1 MTRVHCTRR
10 CSTGQTWSTV
20 DARHSKGR
28 EEGARTI
35 LAPQLV
41 SYPPERSGLDS
52 GSLPWRIDER
62 RERRGGESRLVVVC
76 ARREGHRGARSAR
89 ARLRRALRL
98 LSITATCARR
108 VASSAA
114 LRLRLGWSRRRGWL
128 RPASAASP
136 QPPHVVDDR
145 PHDCPTRPE
154 HCARRGHRV
163 RPMWLLAARGSAHN
177 KRRVER
183 KQH

>member
-1 MTRVHCTRR
+1 MYTAL
-10 CSTGQTWSTV
+10 
-20 DARHSKGR
+20 D
-28 EEGARTI
+28 GA
-35 LAPQLV
+35 QLV
-41 SYPPERSGLDS
+41 RHGPRSTLVTRKGV
-52 GSLPWRIDER
+52 R
-62 RERRGGESRLVVVC
+62 RERAPLSPRSSCRTRPREAGSTPGVCRGASTSAESAAAASRGSWLC

-145 PHDCPTRPE
+145 PHDCPTRSE

-163 RPMWLLAARGSAHN
+163 RPLWLLAARGSAHN
-177 KRRVER
+177 SVGSCENSV
-183 KQH
+183 